1 MSPYCYPFTELL
13 FIELYKRHLKTSNY
27 PTLSIFF
34 IRPPPG
40 LLPVLGPLERY
51 MTPRLDAAL
60 LSSSRAGADLGRK
73 SDVESDASPW

>member
-1 MSPYCYPFTELL
+1 M
-13 FIELYKRHLKTSNY
+13 
-27 PTLSIFF
+27 
-34 IRPPPG
+34 
-40 LLPVLGPLERY
+40 LGPLERY